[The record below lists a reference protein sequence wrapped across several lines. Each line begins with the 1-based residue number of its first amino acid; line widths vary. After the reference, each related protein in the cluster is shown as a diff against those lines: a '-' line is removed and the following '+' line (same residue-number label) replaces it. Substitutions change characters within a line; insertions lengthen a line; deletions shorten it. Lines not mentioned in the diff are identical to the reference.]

1 MDSQPFLLAQER
13 FFASISKRHPYKLY
27 ECLSTIISM
36 VLSVEVYYYMMKI
49 ITTFIIGFFEYF
61 NSKSLELFD
70 YIIENSVVY
79 QICYTLSHL
88 LGC

>member
-1 MDSQPFLLAQER
+1 
-13 FFASISKRHPYKLY
+13 
-27 ECLSTIISM
+27 M

-49 ITTFIIGFFEYF
+49 ITTFIIGFFECF

-70 YIIENSVVY
+70 YIIENSAVY